1 MKKIILT
8 ILTFIIFTGTSFSQV
23 KVNVFLQNPGLS
35 SGFWKIDLMATVPAG
50 QNWKVGSSNVRIDF
64 TTTPPGAA
72 TIKLDNP
79 AINPNPNLHSNA
91 NYSAMTTTSIL
102 GGTAISLNITRLNN
116 CYNLT
121 PGTYKIGELRF
132 NRIDTTG
139 CITMTFRTNSVF
151 QDSITQMLNPG
162 GWTFTNPGSCIRLDY
177 LTGVEGNNNE
187 MPTVFRLY
195 NNYPNPFNPVTTIK
209 YDVPKNSFVKI
220 SVYDVLG
227 KLVTQLVNQDMKPG
241 KYEANWNAENF
252 ASGVYFYKF
261 EAETFTDLKKMVL
274 LK

>member
-1 MKKIILT
+1 MKKIILSMFFAV
-8 ILTFIIFTGTSFSQV
+8 LFTGLTHSQV

-35 SGFWKIDLMATVPAG
+35 SGFWKIDLMATIPTG
-50 QNWKVGSSNVRIDF
+50 QNWRVGSSNVRIDF

-151 QDSITQMLNPG
+151 QDSITQLLNPG
-162 GWTFTNPGSCIRLDY
+162 GWTFTNPTSCIRLDY

-187 MPTVFRLY
+187 LPTVFKLY
-195 NNYPNPFNPVTTIK
+195 NNYPNPFNPSTTIK
-209 YDVPKNSFVKI
+209 YDIPQNAFVQMTI
-220 SVYDVLG
+220 YDILG
-227 KLVTQLVNQDMKPG
+227 REVDKLVNQDMQPG
-241 KYEANWNAENF
+241 RYEVMWDAKNYASGTYIYKLETENF
-252 ASGVYFYKF
+252 
-261 EAETFTDLKKMVL
+261 TDIKKMVL
-274 LK
+274 VK